1 MLGRPP
7 CILSGPAAGSSVRI
21 LSVSEPSEAPRANHA
36 QAITWETH
44 IMVKSKVAN
53 WNTSGNSCG
62 KAIGM
67 MSSMKFNNHIKC
79 TADRINRRAAVSVA
93 SDPTS

>member
-1 MLGRPP
+1 MLGN
-7 CILSGPAAGSSVRI
+7 L
-21 LSVSEPSEAPRANHA
+21 LAPHL
-36 QAITWETH
+36 QHSLDVETITWGTH
-44 IMVKSKVAN
+44 IKVESKVAN
-53 WNTSGNSCG
+53 WNTSGNSCD

-67 MSSMKFNNHIKC
+67 MSSIKFNNRIKC